1 MSGDP
6 NPRTSITQRPSTV
19 ALIDEMHKASGL
31 SQTELYS
38 AGIDFLHFAWSV
50 SQSGGVIAYKQAES
64 DEYVTLHIVVPGL
77 IRPTL

>member
-1 MSGDP
+1 MSSEP

-19 ALIDEMHKASGL
+19 ALIDEMHAASGL

-50 SQSGGVIAYKQAES
+50 FRSGGVMAYRQTES
-64 DEYVTLHIVVPGL
+64 GEYVNLHIVVPGL